1 MQAEM
6 QAEAQKQ
13 QFTAQLESAKLAREQ
28 EMERFKAELDANTK
42 IRVAQ
47 ISHSSSMLPE
57 DMNAHQQMSAA
68 LNQDLRNMIE
78 ILSNQISA
86 SNNTKPDKAVDMV
99 IIE

>member
-1 MQAEM
+1 
-6 QAEAQKQ
+6 
-13 QFTAQLESAKLAREQ
+13 
-28 EMERFKAELDANTK
+28 
-42 IRVAQ
+42 
-47 ISHSSSMLPE
+47 MLPE

-86 SNNTKPDKAVDMV
+86 SNNIKPDKAVDMV